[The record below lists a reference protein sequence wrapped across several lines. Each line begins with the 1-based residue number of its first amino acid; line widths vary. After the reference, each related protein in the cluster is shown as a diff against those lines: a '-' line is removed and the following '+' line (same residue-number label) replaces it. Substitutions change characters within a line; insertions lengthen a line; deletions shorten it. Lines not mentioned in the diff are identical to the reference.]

1 MKDEGIDDERDLPY
15 DHFPVD
21 YSNDLY
27 HKTKAKAKWP
37 TNKNQRLYQQMQNA
51 RRQQRVAD
59 LIKAL
64 EILGEPSW
72 LDRLKKRIHEF
83 LRR

>member
-1 MKDEGIDDERDLPY
+1 MTSDR
-15 DHFPVD
+15 
-21 YSNDLY
+21 
-27 HKTKAKAKWP
+27 
-37 TNKNQRLYQQMQNA
+37 NQRLYQQMQNA

-64 EILGEPSW
+64 EILGEPTW

>member
-15 DHFPVD
+15 DYAGVGEDFYCHGENMISD
-21 YSNDLY
+21 
-27 HKTKAKAKWP
+27 
-37 TNKNQRLYQQMQNA
+37 KNQRLYQQIWNA
-51 RRQQRVAD
+51 KKNQRRAE

-64 EILGEPSW
+64 EVPEPSW